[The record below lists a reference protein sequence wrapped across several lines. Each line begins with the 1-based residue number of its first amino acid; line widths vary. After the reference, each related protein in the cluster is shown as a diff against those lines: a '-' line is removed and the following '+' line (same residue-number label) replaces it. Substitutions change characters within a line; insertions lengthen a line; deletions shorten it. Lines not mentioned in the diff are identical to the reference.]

1 MPSANKTPNYN
12 LTQYSNNGSDK
23 ISALQDY
30 NEDMSKIDTAL
41 HDTADDATV
50 AKNNAASAVS
60 AAATA
65 DGKASAAQSALDAL
79 GAGTTAD
86 AIALKDTIG
95 SKAPQS
101 STYTKTEV
109 DSAISSAVTPKANT
123 TDVYT
128 TTQVDSKINA
138 LYTKTQVDTAISTAI
153 NPKANSADVYD
164 KTEAD
169 TRFALLPKA
178 IERTVII
185 GDSISYGTGA
195 SSLDKSWANRYAAYR
210 QHGDNT
216 SWAWNFSQNNAGY
229 INGGSGVVFNDQLTS
244 ASNDSFIGNHRNDF
258 THVLIVGGA
267 NDKVP
272 ISGNNVRDAAL
283 ALFRRAQTMFPN
295 AKIIAVP
302 CLLGIQGRYR
312 YHPNINAV
320 IDQIETAIGMCRG
333 VQEIPYA
340 WEWLNGNAD
349 WSADY
354 AIHPNDNGNTEILKH
369 IAEGVDGG
377 VSRCNWIGSWA
388 GSNGHTTIKSGQ
400 VCCVDGMVTAYANF
414 GYVNNVPAYEDFAQC
429 TIGAAANINFYI
441 PNSKNATFYVHEDGD
456 LHLAKIG
463 STTTLSTTDD
473 VWVQWS
479 KPVGM

>member
-23 ISALQDY
+23 ISALKDY
-30 NEDMSKIDTAL
+30 NEDMLKIDTAITSA
-41 HDTADDATV
+41 DT
-50 AKNNAASAVS
+50 KG
-60 AAATA
+60 AAAVGTANAA
-65 DGKASAAQSALDAL
+65 DGKAGAAQAALNAL

-86 AIALKDTIG
+86 ATALKNTIS

-101 STYTKTEV
+101 STYTKDEV
-109 DSAISSAVTPKANT
+109 GSAISSAVNPKANK

-138 LYTKTQVDTAISTAI
+138 LYTKAQVDTAISTATD
-153 NPKANSADVYD
+153 PKANKTGVYT

-169 TRFALLPKA
+169 SRFVLLPKA
-178 IERTVII
+178 VESTVVI

-195 SSLDKSWANRYAAYR
+195 SSLANSWANKYAAYR
-210 QHGDNT
+210 STGANT
-216 SWAWNFSQNNAGY
+216 SYGWNFSQNNAGY
-229 INGGSGVVFNDQLTS
+229 INGGAGIVFNDQLTA
-244 ASNDSFIGNHRNDF
+244 ASNNTSFNNGDV

-272 ISGNNVRDAAL
+272 ISGNNVQNAAV
-283 ALFRRAQTMFPN
+283 ALFRRAQTIFPN

-312 YHPNINAV
+312 YHLNINAV
-320 IDQIETAIGMCRG
+320 IGQIEQAIGMCKG
-333 VQEIPYA
+333 IQEIPFG

-354 AIHPNDNGNTEILKH
+354 AIHPNDAGNMEILKH

-400 VCCVDGMVTAYANF
+400 VRCVDGMVTAYANF

-429 TIGAAANINFYI
+429 TIGAAANINFFV
-441 PNSKNATFYVHEDGD
+441 PNSKNATFYVHEDGN

>member
-12 LTQYSNNGSDK
+12 LTQYANNGTDK
-23 ISALQDY
+23 VSFMGDY
-30 NEDMSKIDTAL
+30 NEDMSKIDTAIKSA
-41 HDTADDATV
+41 DTKGA
-50 AKNNAASAVS
+50 NAVAVS
-60 AAATA
+60 NSAQ
-65 DGKASAAQSALDAL
+65 ASLNAL
-79 GAGTTAD
+79 GAGTTSD
-86 AIALKDTIG
+86 ATSLKNTING
-95 SKAPQS
+95 KAPQS

-109 DSAISSAVTPKANT
+109 DSAISTAVTPKADKT
-123 TDVYT
+123 SVYT
-128 TTQVDSKINA
+128 TTQIDTKLSGVYTETQTDS
-138 LYTKTQVDTAISTAI
+138 AISAATG
-153 NPKANSADVYD
+153 PKANSADVYK

-169 TRFALLPKA
+169 ARFALLPKA
-178 IERTVII
+178 IEKTIII

-195 SSLDKSWANRYAAYR
+195 SSLDKSWANNYAAYR
-210 QHGDNT
+210 AHGDNT
-216 SWAWNFSQNNAGY
+216 SLAWNFAQNNAGY
-229 INGGSGVVFNDQLTS
+229 INGGSGVVFNDQLTAAINNTS
-244 ASNDSFIGNHRNDF
+244 FNNNDI

-272 ISGNNVRDAAL
+272 ISGNNVRDAAV
-283 ALFRRAQTMFPN
+283 ALFRRAQTIFPN

-320 IDQIETAIGMCRG
+320 IDQIEMAIGMCRG

-340 WEWLNGNAD
+340 WEWLNGNAG

-429 TIGAAANINFYI
+429 NIGAAANINFFV
-441 PNSKNATFYVHEDGD
+441 PNSKNATFYVHEDGN

>member
-1 MPSANKTPNYN
+1 MPSAKKTPNYN
-12 LTQYSNNGSDK
+12 LTQYADNGTDK
-23 ISALQDY
+23 VSFMGDY

-41 HDTADDATV
+41 HDNADNATTAKD
-50 AKNNAASAVS
+50 N
-60 AAATA
+60 AATA
-65 DGKASAAQSALDAL
+65 DSKASLAQSALDAL
-79 GAGTTAD
+79 GAGTTAE
-86 AIALKDTIG
+86 ATALKDTIS

-109 DSAISSAVTPKANT
+109 DSAIS
-123 TDVYT
+123 DVY
-128 TTQVDSKINA
+128 KK
-138 LYTKTQVDTAISTAI
+138 TK
-153 NPKANSADVYD
+153 AD
-164 KTEAD
+164 A
-169 TRFALLPKA
+169 RFALLPKA
-178 IERTVII
+178 IEATVII

-195 SSLDKSWANRYAAYR
+195 SSLDKSWANSYAAYR
-210 QHGDNT
+210 AHGTNT
-216 SWAWNFSQNNAGY
+216 SYAWNFAQNNAGY
-229 INGGSGVVFNDQLTS
+229 INGGSGIVFNDQLTA
-244 ASNDSFIGNHRNDF
+244 ASNASFNNNDI

-272 ISGNNVRDAAL
+272 ISGNNVRDAAV
-283 ALFRRAQTMFPN
+283 ALFRRAQTIFPN

-320 IDQIETAIGMCRG
+320 IGQIEMAIGMCRG

-340 WEWLNGNAD
+340 WEWLNGNAG

-429 TIGAAANINFYI
+429 DIGAAANINFYV
-441 PNSKNATFYVHEDGD
+441 PNNKNATFYVHEDGD

-463 STTTLSTTDD
+463 STTTLSTSDD
-473 VWVQWS
+473 AWVQWS

>member
-1 MPSANKTPNYN
+1 MPSAKKTPNYN
-12 LTQYSNNGSDK
+12 LTQYADNGTDK
-23 ISALQDY
+23 VSFMGDY
-30 NEDMSKIDTAL
+30 NSDMSKIDTAINSA
-41 HDTADDATV
+41 DTKGANAV
-50 AKNNAASAVS
+50 AASNS
-60 AAATA
+60 AQ
-65 DGKASAAQSALDAL
+65 ASINAL
-79 GAGTTAD
+79 GAGTTSD
-86 AIALKDTIG
+86 ATNLKNTID

-109 DSAISSAVTPKANT
+109 DSAISTAVTPKADK

-128 TTQVDSKINA
+128 TTQIDATLSGI
-138 LYTKTQVDTAISTAI
+138 YTKTQTDSAISTATGT
-153 NPKANSADVYD
+153 KANSSDVYT
-164 KTEAD
+164 KTAAD
-169 TRFALLPKA
+169 ARFMLLPKS
-178 IERTVII
+178 IESTVII

-195 SSLDKSWANRYAAYR
+195 SSLANSWANQYAAYR
-210 QHGDNT
+210 STGVNT
-216 SWAWNFSQNNAGY
+216 SYGWNFAQNNAGY
-229 INGGSGVVFNDQLTS
+229 INGGSGIVFNDQLTA
-244 ASNDSFIGNHRNDF
+244 ASNNSSFNNGDI

-272 ISGNNVRDAAL
+272 ISGTNVRDAAV
-283 ALFRRAQTMFPN
+283 ALFRRAQTIFPN

-320 IDQIETAIGMCRG
+320 IGQIEQAIGMCKG
-333 VQEIPYA
+333 VQEIPFG
-340 WEWLNGNAD
+340 WEWLNGNAA

-354 AIHPNDNGNTEILKH
+354 AIHPNDAGNTEILKH

-429 TIGAAANINFYI
+429 TIGAAANINFFI
-441 PNSKNATFYVHEDGD
+441 PNSKNATFYVHEDND

-463 STTTLSTTDD
+463 STTTLSTSDD

-479 KPVGM
+479 KAVGM